1 MQAPQQPRKPTRVT
15 QHPPAIMKKG
25 QLSTEMTSV
34 DSSDDVT
41 GEEVVGEEY
50 GGVGVGVGVRRDGG
64 EARTSCV

>member
-1 MQAPQQPRKPTRVT
+1 
-15 QHPPAIMKKG
+15 MKKG

-50 GGVGVGVGVRRDGG
+50 GGVGVGVGVRRGGG